1 MTEQSLS
8 AADAALRERITELSV
23 HIPCGQLRG
32 PLQRKSPFYPDLP
45 IKWQSCRDEDTPQ
58 KWAACDVSRERDLC
72 IICFRA
78 TAGGTSRWAWLACDD
93 CRAVSEAIESS
104 WGFRPF
110 ALGRHSL
117 MNGIGIRGGSPP
129 QVQEAQVARLVEFLK
144 GDGRLRDWRLQ
155 EYSRLASRFDP
166 LADVPLRV
174 WQQEWAPGRNAS
186 VDAFTRLLGEAPP
199 LPEC

>member
-1 MTEQSLS
+1 
-8 AADAALRERITELSV
+8 
-23 HIPCGQLRG
+23 
-32 PLQRKSPFYPDLP
+32 
-45 IKWQSCRDEDTPQ
+45 
-58 KWAACDVSRERDLC
+58 
-72 IICFRA
+72 
-78 TAGGTSRWAWLACDD
+78 
-93 CRAVSEAIESS
+93 
-104 WGFRPF
+104 
-110 ALGRHSL
+110 

-129 QVQEAQVARLVEFLK
+129 EVQEAQVARLVEFLK

-199 LPEC
+199 LPE